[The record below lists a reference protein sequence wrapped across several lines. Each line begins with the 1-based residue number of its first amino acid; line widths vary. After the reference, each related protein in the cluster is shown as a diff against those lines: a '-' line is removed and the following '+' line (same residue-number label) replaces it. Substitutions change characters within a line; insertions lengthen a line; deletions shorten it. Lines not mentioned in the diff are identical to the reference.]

1 MDLSDPLYKATQ
13 HYDTLNQ
20 QVNKVSK
27 GYRKNSLDISQSI
40 KTWIKK
46 LYISI
51 PFVFLCVLILLWL
64 LDLGIIKNSENETSV
79 TKLFIWS
86 IVLTIIIWI
95 PLYFFVIRKLN

>member
-1 MDLSDPLYKATQ
+1 MDLSDPLHKATQ

-86 IVLTIIIWI
+86 IVLTIIVWT